1 MLVKYIDSDYII
13 ERLQKPSWGE
23 VEEPDFYITM
33 ASNRVKAL
41 IFPSEQGDPNN
52 LASYTEEQQEAIK
65 LATAIYTLWYFD
77 TNYDFTNGSVS
88 VNFGGVSMSESK
100 TYNGE
105 MVLPNVFDILK
116 QANLIPTTET
126 FIFSGENNL
135 YADTAINPKSFKDLQ
150 QEVERQADVNIKQD
164 AKLVAL
170 NDAIANIDGLKTEI
184 WDIQAEQQE
193 QDTKIL
199 TNTNNITTLKN
210 DVKTF
215 YGDLLN
221 TQNKVAGIEYNYLKK
236 QSNDI
241 QVVNS
246 LVDFYGNIVVK
257 NNGYVD
263 NVETTAPTS
272 MVNVRHLNNTITPID
287 TKLTNTTDLLNQT
300 IERLRTLKPFQY
312 VGQYQAGTTYNIN
325 QVVSFNNN
333 LYLSTEDNNTTQP
346 PTDKWLLL
354 NEDLLNIDL
363 TDYYTKLEVDGIKN
377 NLQNSITSN
386 TTNITNLNNEVVKI
400 AGNQTITG
408 AKTFDNQVVIRKD
421 GTPLILKANNNDKT
435 YMLIKS
441 SDNATNF
448 SLGANATNTSLEVN
462 RGDLTIKTLQANK
475 NIAFENAARIK
486 FNRSVLEM
494 GTEINA
500 GFGGGE
506 VKFIPEDNSTKT
518 LKFYNNQ
525 PNDTRRFKLLV
536 PNPTEDQ
543 NPATK
548 AYVDDAIAGVGSSTN
563 QINTNT
569 TNIQNNT
576 NSIQTNTNNITN
588 LQNNYNTLN
597 SEVVKLAGTQ
607 TITGQ
612 KTFSNTITIT
622 KTNGALQFKPG
633 TNQSAYFEFY
643 NGNTR
648 IGYFGK
654 GSSSNNNL
662 TLGAQSGKLSIEASQ
677 GTEIHN
683 PVQFGTEIK
692 AGYGGTTVKFI
703 PEDNTT
709 KTLQFYNA
717 NANDQRRFKLL
728 VPEPTEAQNPAT
740 KNYVDNAISNLQ
752 TNGNLGLNLRYQD
765 LVVPNAPTKFEEGNT
780 VKYWFTTISVPEI
793 KFLSAVVN
801 YQGQSNASTIQ
812 KYWDFSYSV
821 ASGSKV
827 YFHFTADKNTNYRN
841 NTPNWG
847 QTKIRI
853 FYIDSL
859 NTRNSEPY
867 TIA

>member
-1 MLVKYIDSDYII
+1 M
-13 ERLQKPSWGE
+13 
-23 VEEPDFYITM
+23 
-33 ASNRVKAL
+33 
-41 IFPSEQGDPNN
+41 
-52 LASYTEEQQEAIK
+52 
-65 LATAIYTLWYFD
+65 
-77 TNYDFTNGSVS
+77 
-88 VNFGGVSMSESK
+88 
-100 TYNGE
+100 
-105 MVLPNVFDILK
+105 
-116 QANLIPTTET
+116 
-126 FIFSGENNL
+126 
-135 YADTAINPKSFKDLQ
+135 
-150 QEVERQADVNIKQD
+150 
-164 AKLVAL
+164 
-170 NDAIANIDGLKTEI
+170 
-184 WDIQAEQQE
+184 
-193 QDTKIL
+193 
-199 TNTNNITTLKN
+199 
-210 DVKTF
+210 
-215 YGDLLN
+215 N

-377 NLQNSITSN
+377 NLQNSITTN
-386 TTNITNLNNEVVKI
+386 QTNITNLQNDTVKLSGAQNISGVKTITATTEALKFNSGTDNSAYISGYKSNNERIWYFGKGSSTSYNFVIGADKSDIKLEPKGKVDLSNKKI
-400 AGNQTITG
+400 GWLADPTADQDAAN
-408 AKTFDNQVVIRKD
+408 KRYVDN
-421 GTPLILKANNNDKT
+421 
-435 YMLIKS
+435 
-441 SDNATNF
+441 
-448 SLGANATNTSLEVN
+448 NTLS
-462 RGDLTIKTLQANK
+462 KTLTTPQTVAGSVSFTQPLTVATPTANTHAANK
-475 NIAFENAARIK
+475 
-486 FNRSVLEM
+486 
-494 GTEINA
+494 
-500 GFGGGE
+500 
-506 VKFIPEDNSTKT
+506 
-518 LKFYNNQ
+518 Q
-525 PNDTRRFKLLV
+525 
-536 PNPTEDQ
+536 
-543 NPATK
+543 
-548 AYVDDAIAGVGSSTN
+548 YVDDAIAGVGSSTN

-576 NSIQTNTNNITN
+576 NSIQTNIQNSITTNQTNITN

-607 TITGQ
+607 TITGA
-612 KTFSNTITIT
+612 KTF
-622 KTNGALQFKPG
+622 TNNVVISKNPTPLILKA
-633 TNQSAYFEFY
+633 
-643 NGNTR
+643 
-648 IGYFGK
+648 
-654 GSSSNNNL
+654 NNNDKTYML
-662 TLGAQSGKLSIEASQ
+662 IKSSDDATNFSLGANATNTSLEVNRGDLTIKTLQANKNVNFENVARVKLYRSVLET
-677 GTEIHN
+677 GTEIN
-683 PVQFGTEIK
+683 
-692 AGYGGTTVKFI
+692 AGYGGLNVKFI
-703 PEDNTT
+703 PEDNST
-709 KTLQFYNA
+709 KTLQFYNSSPS
-717 NANDQRRFKLL
+717 DQRRFKLL

-780 VKYWFTTISVPEI
+780 VKYWFTSISVPEI

-801 YQGQSNASTIQ
+801 YQGQSNASTLQ

>member
-1 MLVKYIDSDYII
+1 MLVKYIDSNYII

-377 NLQNSITSN
+377 NLQNSITTN
-386 TTNITNLNNEVVKI
+386 QTNITNLQNDTVKLSGAQNISGVKTITATTEALKFNSGTDNSAYISGYKSNNERIWYFGKGSSTSYNFVIGADKSDIKLEPKGKVDLSNKKI
-400 AGNQTITG
+400 GWLADPTADQDAAN
-408 AKTFDNQVVIRKD
+408 KRYVDN
-421 GTPLILKANNNDKT
+421 
-435 YMLIKS
+435 
-441 SDNATNF
+441 
-448 SLGANATNTSLEVN
+448 NTLS
-462 RGDLTIKTLQANK
+462 KTLTTPQTVAGSVSFTQPLTVATPTANTHAANK
-475 NIAFENAARIK
+475 
-486 FNRSVLEM
+486 
-494 GTEINA
+494 
-500 GFGGGE
+500 
-506 VKFIPEDNSTKT
+506 
-518 LKFYNNQ
+518 Q
-525 PNDTRRFKLLV
+525 
-536 PNPTEDQ
+536 
-543 NPATK
+543 
-548 AYVDDAIAGVGSSTN
+548 YVDDAIAGVGSSTN

-692 AGYGGTTVKFI
+692 AGYGGLNVKFI
-703 PEDNTT
+703 PEDNST

>member
-1 MLVKYIDSDYII
+1 MLVKYIDSNYII
-13 ERLQKPSWGE
+13 EDLQKQSWGE

-199 TNTNNITTLKN
+199 TNTNNITTLQN

-221 TQNKVAGIEYNYLKK
+221 TQNKVAGIEYNYVQKNGNL
-236 QSNDI
+236 
-241 QVVNS
+241 QVVNAF
-246 LVDFYGNIVVK
+246 VDFYGNIVAK

-263 NVETTAPTS
+263 RVDTGAPTS

-377 NLQNSITSN
+377 NLQNSITTN
-386 TTNITNLNNEVVKI
+386 QTNITNLQNDTVKLSGAQNISGVKTITATTEALKFNSGTDTSAYISGYKSNNERIWFFGKGSSTSNNFIIGADKSDIKLEPKGKVDLSNKKI
-400 AGNQTITG
+400 GWLADPTADQDAAN
-408 AKTFDNQVVIRKD
+408 KRYVDN
-421 GTPLILKANNNDKT
+421 
-435 YMLIKS
+435 
-441 SDNATNF
+441 NAL
-448 SLGANATNTSLEVN
+448 S
-462 RGDLTIKTLQANK
+462 KTLTTPQTVAGSVSFTQPLTVATPTANTHAANK
-475 NIAFENAARIK
+475 
-486 FNRSVLEM
+486 
-494 GTEINA
+494 
-500 GFGGGE
+500 
-506 VKFIPEDNSTKT
+506 
-518 LKFYNNQ
+518 Q
-525 PNDTRRFKLLV
+525 
-536 PNPTEDQ
+536 
-543 NPATK
+543 
-548 AYVDDAIAGVGSSTN
+548 YVDDAITGVGSNTN

-597 SEVVKLAGTQ
+597 SEVVKLAGNQ
-607 TITGQ
+607 TITGA
-612 KTFSNTITIT
+612 KTFNNNVVISKNPTPLILKANNNDKTYMLIKSSDDTTNFSLGANSSNTSLEVNRGDLTF
-622 KTNGALQFKPG
+622 KTLQANK
-633 TNQSAYFEFY
+633 NVNFE
-643 NGNTR
+643 NVAR
-648 IGYFGK
+648 V
-654 GSSSNNNL
+654 
-662 TLGAQSGKLSIEASQ
+662 KLYRSVLET
-677 GTEIHN
+677 GTEIN
-683 PVQFGTEIK
+683 
-692 AGYGGTTVKFI
+692 AGYGGLNVKFI
-703 PEDNTT
+703 PEDNST
-709 KTLQFYNA
+709 KTLQFYNSSPS
-717 NANDQRRFKLL
+717 DQRRFKLL

-780 VKYWFTTISVPEI
+780 VKYWFTSISVPEI

-801 YQGQSNASTIQ
+801 YQGQSNASTFQ

-841 NTPNWG
+841 NTPNWS

>member
-1 MLVKYIDSDYII
+1 MLVKYIDSNYII

-377 NLQNSITSN
+377 NLQNSITTN
-386 TTNITNLNNEVVKI
+386 QTNITNLQNDTVKLSGAQNISGVKTITATTEALKFNSGTDNSAYISGYKSNNERIWYFGKGSSTSYNFVIGADKSDIKLEPKGKVDLSNKKI
-400 AGNQTITG
+400 GWLADPTADQDAAN
-408 AKTFDNQVVIRKD
+408 KRYVDN
-421 GTPLILKANNNDKT
+421 
-435 YMLIKS
+435 
-441 SDNATNF
+441 
-448 SLGANATNTSLEVN
+448 NTLS
-462 RGDLTIKTLQANK
+462 KTLTTPQTVAGSVSFTQPLTVATPTANTHAANK
-475 NIAFENAARIK
+475 
-486 FNRSVLEM
+486 
-494 GTEINA
+494 
-500 GFGGGE
+500 
-506 VKFIPEDNSTKT
+506 
-518 LKFYNNQ
+518 Q
-525 PNDTRRFKLLV
+525 
-536 PNPTEDQ
+536 
-543 NPATK
+543 
-548 AYVDDAIAGVGSSTN
+548 YVDDAIAGVGSSTN

-612 KTFSNTITIT
+612 KTFSNAITIT

-692 AGYGGTTVKFI
+692 AGYGGLNVKFI
-703 PEDNTT
+703 PEDNST

-765 LVVPNAPTKFEEGNT
+765 LVVPNSPTKFEEGNT
-780 VKYWFTTISVPEI
+780 VKYWFTSISVPEI

-801 YQGQSNASTIQ
+801 YQGQSNASTLQ

>member
-1 MLVKYIDSDYII
+1 MLVKYIDSNYII
-13 ERLQKPSWGE
+13 ETLQKPSWGE

-184 WDIQAEQQE
+184 WDIQEEQQE

-199 TNTNNITTLKN
+199 TNTNNITTLQR

-221 TQNKVAGIEYNYLKK
+221 TQNKVAGIEYNY
-236 QSNDI
+236 I
-241 QVVNS
+241 QKNGNLQIVNAF
-246 LVDFYGNIVVK
+246 VDFYGNIVAK

-263 NVETTAPTS
+263 NVDTGAPTS

-377 NLQNSITSN
+377 NLQNSIT
-386 TTNITNLNNEVVKI
+386 T
-400 AGNQTITG
+400 NQT
-408 AKTFDNQVVIRKD
+408 
-421 GTPLILKANNNDKT
+421 
-435 YMLIKS
+435 
-441 SDNATNF
+441 
-448 SLGANATNTSLEVN
+448 
-462 RGDLTIKTLQANK
+462 
-475 NIAFENAARIK
+475 
-486 FNRSVLEM
+486 
-494 GTEINA
+494 
-500 GFGGGE
+500 
-506 VKFIPEDNSTKT
+506 
-518 LKFYNNQ
+518 
-525 PNDTRRFKLLV
+525 
-536 PNPTEDQ
+536 
-543 NPATK
+543 
-548 AYVDDAIAGVGSSTN
+548 
-563 QINTNT
+563 
-569 TNIQNNT
+569 
-576 NSIQTNTNNITN
+576 NITN
-588 LQNNYNTLN
+588 LQNDT
-597 SEVVKLAGTQ
+597 VKLSGTQ
-607 TITGQ
+607 NISGVKTITA
-612 KTFSNTITIT
+612 
-622 KTNGALQFKPG
+622 TNEALKFNSG
-633 TNQSAYFEFY
+633 TDTSAYISGYKSNNE
-643 NGNTR
+643 R
-648 IGYFGK
+648 IWYFGK
-654 GSSSNNNL
+654 GSSTSNNFVI
-662 TLGAQSGKLSIEASQ
+662 GADKSDIKLEPNGKVDLSNKKIGWLADPTADQ
-677 GTEIHN
+677 D
-683 PVQFGTEIK
+683 
-692 AGYGGTTVKFI
+692 A
-703 PEDNTT
+703 
-709 KTLQFYNA
+709 A
-717 NANDQRRFKLL
+717 NKR
-728 VPEPTEAQNPAT
+728 
-740 KNYVDNAISNLQ
+740 YVDNNALSKTATTAQTIAGPVSFTQPLTVADPTNDTDAANKRYVHNFINYREQQATISTNNQVQINPTSGYQIISVRVARKRSEGYWFFEYNVSLNFQ
-752 TNGNLGLNLRYQD
+752 LFIHTNGKYTVYNS
-765 LVVPNAPTKFEEGNT
+765 GN
-780 VKYWFTTISVPEI
+780 VSGF
-793 KFLSAVVN
+793 
-801 YQGQSNASTIQ
+801 SN
-812 KYWDFSYSV
+812 DFKIFIIEK
-821 ASGSKV
+821 KV
-827 YFHFTADKNTNYRN
+827 
-841 NTPNWG
+841 
-847 QTKIRI
+847 
-853 FYIDSL
+853 
-859 NTRNSEPY
+859 
-867 TIA
+867 

>member
-1 MLVKYIDSDYII
+1 MLVKYIDSNYII
-13 ERLQKPSWGE
+13 ETLQKPSWGE

-184 WDIQAEQQE
+184 WDIQEEQQE

-199 TNTNNITTLKN
+199 TNTNNITTLQR

-221 TQNKVAGIEYNYLKK
+221 TQNKVAGIEYNY
-236 QSNDI
+236 I
-241 QVVNS
+241 QKNGNLQIVNAF
-246 LVDFYGNIVVK
+246 VDFYGNIVAK

-263 NVETTAPTS
+263 NVDTGAPTS

-377 NLQNSITSN
+377 NLQNSIT
-386 TTNITNLNNEVVKI
+386 T
-400 AGNQTITG
+400 NQT
-408 AKTFDNQVVIRKD
+408 
-421 GTPLILKANNNDKT
+421 
-435 YMLIKS
+435 
-441 SDNATNF
+441 
-448 SLGANATNTSLEVN
+448 
-462 RGDLTIKTLQANK
+462 
-475 NIAFENAARIK
+475 
-486 FNRSVLEM
+486 
-494 GTEINA
+494 
-500 GFGGGE
+500 
-506 VKFIPEDNSTKT
+506 
-518 LKFYNNQ
+518 
-525 PNDTRRFKLLV
+525 
-536 PNPTEDQ
+536 
-543 NPATK
+543 
-548 AYVDDAIAGVGSSTN
+548 
-563 QINTNT
+563 
-569 TNIQNNT
+569 
-576 NSIQTNTNNITN
+576 NITN
-588 LQNNYNTLN
+588 LQNDT
-597 SEVVKLAGTQ
+597 VKLSGTQ
-607 TITGQ
+607 NISGVKTITA
-612 KTFSNTITIT
+612 
-622 KTNGALQFKPG
+622 TNEALKFNSG
-633 TNQSAYFEFY
+633 TDTSAYISGYKSNNE
-643 NGNTR
+643 R
-648 IGYFGK
+648 IWYFGK
-654 GSSSNNNL
+654 GSSTSNNFVI
-662 TLGAQSGKLSIEASQ
+662 GADKSDIKLEPKGKVDLSNKKIGWLADPTADQ
-677 GTEIHN
+677 D
-683 PVQFGTEIK
+683 
-692 AGYGGTTVKFI
+692 A
-703 PEDNTT
+703 
-709 KTLQFYNA
+709 A
-717 NANDQRRFKLL
+717 NKR
-728 VPEPTEAQNPAT
+728 
-740 KNYVDNAISNLQ
+740 YVDNNALSKTATTAQTIAGPVSFTQPLTVADPTNDTDAANKRYVHNFINYREQQATISTNNQVQINPTSGYQIISVRVARKRSEGYWFFEYNVSLNFQ
-752 TNGNLGLNLRYQD
+752 LFIHTNGKYTVYNS
-765 LVVPNAPTKFEEGNT
+765 GN
-780 VKYWFTTISVPEI
+780 VSGF
-793 KFLSAVVN
+793 
-801 YQGQSNASTIQ
+801 SN
-812 KYWDFSYSV
+812 DFKIFIIEK
-821 ASGSKV
+821 KV
-827 YFHFTADKNTNYRN
+827 
-841 NTPNWG
+841 
-847 QTKIRI
+847 
-853 FYIDSL
+853 
-859 NTRNSEPY
+859 
-867 TIA
+867 

>member
-377 NLQNSITSN
+377 NLQNSITTN
-386 TTNITNLNNEVVKI
+386 QTNITNLENRYTTLNNEVVKLEGSQNI
-400 AGNQTITG
+400 NGP
-408 AKTFDNQVVIRKD
+408 KTFTGR
-421 GTPLILKANNNDKT
+421 TT
-435 YMLIKS
+435 
-441 SDNATNF
+441 F
-448 SLGANATNTSLEVN
+448 
-462 RGDLTIKTLQANK
+462 
-475 NIAFENAARIK
+475 
-486 FNRSVLEM
+486 

-500 GFGGGE
+500 GWGGNP
-506 VKFIPEDNSTKT
+506 VKFIPDDNSTKT

-597 SEVVKLAGTQ
+597 SEVVKLAGNQ
-607 TITGQ
+607 TITGA
-612 KTFSNTITIT
+612 KTFDNQVIIRKDGTPLALRAVNPGKIYMIMKGADDTANFSLGANSSNTSLEVNRGDLTI
-622 KTNGALQFKPG
+622 KTQQANKNIA
-633 TNQSAYFEFY
+633 FE
-643 NGNTR
+643 NAAR
-648 IGYFGK
+648 IKFNR
-654 GSSSNNNL
+654 SVL
-662 TLGAQSGKLSIEASQ
+662 EI
-677 GTEIHN
+677 GTEIN
-683 PVQFGTEIK
+683 AGFG
-692 AGYGGTTVKFI
+692 GGEVKFI
-703 PEDNTT
+703 PEDNST

-717 NANDQRRFKLL
+717 NATDQRRFNLL
-728 VPEPTEAQNPAT
+728 IPEPTQPQNPAT

-780 VKYWFTTISVPEI
+780 VKYWFTSISVPEI

-801 YQGQSNASTIQ
+801 YQGQSNASTFQ

>member
-1 MLVKYIDSDYII
+1 MLVKYIDSNYII
-13 ERLQKPSWGE
+13 ETLQKPSWGE

-52 LASYTEEQQEAIK
+52 LSSYTEEQQEAIK

-170 NDAIANIDGLKTEI
+170 NDAIANIDDFKTEI

-199 TNTNNITTLKN
+199 TNTNKITTLQN

-215 YGDLLN
+215 YGDLLVL
-221 TQNKVAGIEYNYLKK
+221 QNNVAGIEGNYLKK

-272 MVNVRHLNNTITPID
+272 MVNIRHLNNTINPID

-377 NLQNSITSN
+377 NLQNSIN
-386 TTNITNLNNEVVKI
+386 TNQTNITNLQNDTVKLSGTQNI
-400 AGNQTITG
+400 SGVKTITATVEALKFNSGTDTSAYISGYKSGNQRIWYFGKGSTTSNNFVIG
-408 AKTFDNQVVIRKD
+408 ADRAD
-421 GTPLILKANNNDKT
+421 
-435 YMLIKS
+435 IK
-441 SDNATNF
+441 
-448 SLGANATNTSLEVN
+448 LEPNGKV
-462 RGDLTIKTLQANK
+462 DLSNKKIGWLADPTADQDAANK
-475 NIAFENAARIK
+475 R
-486 FNRSVLEM
+486 
-494 GTEINA
+494 
-500 GFGGGE
+500 
-506 VKFIPEDNSTKT
+506 
-518 LKFYNNQ
+518 
-525 PNDTRRFKLLV
+525 
-536 PNPTEDQ
+536 
-543 NPATK
+543 
-548 AYVDDAIAGVGSSTN
+548 YVDNAIAGVGSNTN

-576 NSIQTNTNNITN
+576 NSIQANTNNITN
-588 LQNNYNTLN
+588 LQNRVNTNETTITNLQNQVNTNQTNIATNTTNITNLN
-597 SEVVKLAGTQ
+597 NEVVKLAGDQ
-607 TITGQ
+607 TITGA
-612 KTFSNTITIT
+612 KTF
-622 KTNGALQFKPG
+622 TNNVVISKNPTPLVLKA
-633 TNQSAYFEFY
+633 
-643 NGNTR
+643 
-648 IGYFGK
+648 
-654 GSSSNNNL
+654 NNNDKTYML
-662 TLGAQSGKLSIEASQ
+662 IKSSDNTTNFSLGANSTNTSLEVNRGDLTIKTQQANKNVNFENVARVKLYRSVLET
-677 GTEIHN
+677 GTEIN
-683 PVQFGTEIK
+683 
-692 AGYGGTTVKFI
+692 AGYGGLNVKFI
-703 PEDNTT
+703 PEDNST
-709 KTLQFYNA
+709 KTLQFYNSSPS
-717 NANDQRRFKLL
+717 DQRRFNLL
-728 VPEPTEAQNPAT
+728 VPEPTQAQNPAT
-740 KNYVDNAISNLQ
+740 KNYVDNAISTLQ

-765 LVVPNAPTKFEEGNT
+765 LAVPTSPARFEEGNT
-780 VKYWFTTISVPEI
+780 VKYWFTSVALPETKI
-793 KFLSAVVN
+793 LSAVVN
-801 YQGQSNASTIQ
+801 YQGQSNAATFQ
-812 KYWDFSYSV
+812 KYWDFSYSL

-827 YFHFTADKNTNYRN
+827 YFHFTADKLTNYQN
-841 NTPNWG
+841 NMPNWG

-859 NTRNSEPY
+859 TTRNNEPY
-867 TIA
+867 TIE

>member
-1 MLVKYIDSDYII
+1 MLVKYIDSNYII
-13 ERLQKPSWGE
+13 ETLQKPSWGE

-377 NLQNSITSN
+377 NLQNSITTN
-386 TTNITNLNNEVVKI
+386 QTNITNLQNDTVKLSGAQNISGVKTITATTEALKFNSGTDNSAYISGYKSNNERIWYFGKGSSTSYNFVIGADKSDIKLEPKGKVDLSNKKI
-400 AGNQTITG
+400 GWLADPTADQDAAN
-408 AKTFDNQVVIRKD
+408 KRYVDN
-421 GTPLILKANNNDKT
+421 
-435 YMLIKS
+435 
-441 SDNATNF
+441 
-448 SLGANATNTSLEVN
+448 NTLS
-462 RGDLTIKTLQANK
+462 KTLTTPQTVAGSVSFTQPLTVATPTANTHAANK
-475 NIAFENAARIK
+475 
-486 FNRSVLEM
+486 
-494 GTEINA
+494 
-500 GFGGGE
+500 
-506 VKFIPEDNSTKT
+506 
-518 LKFYNNQ
+518 Q
-525 PNDTRRFKLLV
+525 
-536 PNPTEDQ
+536 
-543 NPATK
+543 
-548 AYVDDAIAGVGSSTN
+548 YVDDAIAGVGSSTN

-692 AGYGGTTVKFI
+692 AGYGGLNVKFI
-703 PEDNTT
+703 PEDNST

>member
-1 MLVKYIDSDYII
+1 MLVKYIDSNYII
-13 ERLQKPSWGE
+13 EDLQKQSWGE

-199 TNTNNITTLKN
+199 TNTNNITTLQN

-215 YGDLLN
+215 YGDLLA
-221 TQNKVAGIEYNYLKK
+221 TQNKVAGIEGNYVQKNGNL
-236 QSNDI
+236 
-241 QVVNS
+241 QVVNAFI
-246 LVDFYGNIVVK
+246 DFYGNIVVK

-263 NVETTAPTS
+263 RVDTGAPTS

-377 NLQNSITSN
+377 NLQNSITTN
-386 TTNITNLNNEVVKI
+386 QTNITDLQNDTVKLSGAQNISGVKTITATTEALKFNSGTDTSAYISGYKSNNERIWFFGKGSSTSDNFIIGADRSDIKLEPRGKVDLSNKKI
-400 AGNQTITG
+400 GWLADPTADQDAANKRYVDNNALSKTSTSSQTVAGPVSFTQPLTVATPTANTHAATKAYVDNAIQNITPGSGGSIDTSNFATLNTNQTITG
-408 AKTFDNQVVIRKD
+408 AKTFNNNVVISKNP
-421 GTPLILKANNNDKT
+421 TPLVLKANNNDKT

-441 SDNATNF
+441 SDNTTNF

-462 RGDLTIKTLQANK
+462 RGDLTFKTLQANK
-475 NIAFENAARIK
+475 NVNFENVARVK
-486 FNRSVLEM
+486 LYRSVLET

-500 GFGGGE
+500 GYGGLN

-518 LKFYNNQ
+518 L
-525 PNDTRRFKLLV
+525 
-536 PNPTEDQ
+536 
-543 NPATK
+543 
-548 AYVDDAIAGVGSSTN
+548 
-563 QINTNT
+563 
-569 TNIQNNT
+569 
-576 NSIQTNTNNITN
+576 
-588 LQNNYNTLN
+588 
-597 SEVVKLAGTQ
+597 
-607 TITGQ
+607 
-612 KTFSNTITIT
+612 
-622 KTNGALQFKPG
+622 
-633 TNQSAYFEFY
+633 
-643 NGNTR
+643 
-648 IGYFGK
+648 
-654 GSSSNNNL
+654 
-662 TLGAQSGKLSIEASQ
+662 
-677 GTEIHN
+677 
-683 PVQFGTEIK
+683 
-692 AGYGGTTVKFI
+692 
-703 PEDNTT
+703 
-709 KTLQFYNA
+709 QFYNSSPS
-717 NANDQRRFKLL
+717 DQRRFKLL

-740 KNYVDNAISNLQ
+740 KNYVDNAISTLQ
-752 TNGNLGLNLRYQD
+752 TNSNLGLNLRYQD

-780 VKYWFTTISVPEI
+780 VKYWFTSISVPET

-801 YQGQSNASTIQ
+801 YQGQSNAATFQ

-841 NTPNWG
+841 NTPNWS

>member
-1 MLVKYIDSDYII
+1 MLVKYIDSNYII
-13 ERLQKPSWGE
+13 EDLQKTSWGE

-170 NDAIANIDGLKTEI
+170 NDAVANIDDFKTEI

-199 TNTNNITTLKN
+199 TNTNNITTLQN

-215 YGDLLN
+215 YGDLLA
-221 TQNKVAGIEYNYLKK
+221 TQNKVAGIEGNYVQKNGGL
-236 QSNDI
+236 QI
-241 QVVNS
+241 VNAF
-246 LVDFYGNIVVK
+246 VDFYGNIVAK

-263 NVETTAPTS
+263 RVDTGAPTS

-377 NLQNSITSN
+377 NLQNSITTN
-386 TTNITNLNNEVVKI
+386 QTNITNLENRHNTLNNEVVKL
-400 AGNQTITG
+400 AGSQTISG
-408 AKTFDNQVVIRKD
+408 AKTFNNNVIISKNP
-421 GTPLILKANNNDKT
+421 TPLILKANNNDKT
-435 YMLIKS
+435 YMIIKG
-441 SDNATNF
+441 SDDATNF
-448 SLGANATNTSLEVN
+448 SLGANSTNTSLEVN
-462 RGDLTIKTLQANK
+462 RGDLTLKTLEANK
-475 NIAFENAARIK
+475 NVNFENVSRVK
-486 FNRSVLEM
+486 LYRSVLET

-500 GFGGGE
+500 G
-506 VKFIPEDNSTKT
+506 
-518 LKFYNNQ
+518 
-525 PNDTRRFKLLV
+525 
-536 PNPTEDQ
+536 
-543 NPATK
+543 
-548 AYVDDAIAGVGSSTN
+548 
-563 QINTNT
+563 
-569 TNIQNNT
+569 
-576 NSIQTNTNNITN
+576 
-588 LQNNYNTLN
+588 
-597 SEVVKLAGTQ
+597 
-607 TITGQ
+607 
-612 KTFSNTITIT
+612 
-622 KTNGALQFKPG
+622 
-633 TNQSAYFEFY
+633 
-643 NGNTR
+643 
-648 IGYFGK
+648 
-654 GSSSNNNL
+654 
-662 TLGAQSGKLSIEASQ
+662 
-677 GTEIHN
+677 
-683 PVQFGTEIK
+683 
-692 AGYGGTTVKFI
+692 YGGINVKFI

-717 NANDQRRFKLL
+717 SPNDVRRFKLL

-740 KNYVDNAISNLQ
+740 KNYVDNAITNNRVPQGTMDQINANTTNITNLQNNVVKLTENQTISGTKTFNNQIVANEGLTTGTTKSITSCNLELGFGTGTAYITPEDSSNKTLKFSGRSGRGRFDIDLESQSQLMGVKDPTRAYHAANKNYVDNAISNLQ
-752 TNGNLGLNLRYQD
+752 TNSNLGLNLRYQD

-780 VKYWFTTISVPEI
+780 VKYWFTSISVPET

-801 YQGQSNASTIQ
+801 YQGQNNAATFQ

-827 YFHFTADKNTNYRN
+827 YFHFTTDKNTNYRN
-841 NTPNWG
+841 NTPNWS

>member
-377 NLQNSITSN
+377 NLQNSITTN
-386 TTNITNLNNEVVKI
+386 QTNITNLQNDTVKLSGAQNISGVKTITATTEALKFNSGTDNSAYISGYKSNNERIWYFGKGSSTSYNFVIGADKSDIKLEPKGKVDLSNKKI
-400 AGNQTITG
+400 GWLADPTADQDAAN
-408 AKTFDNQVVIRKD
+408 KRYVDN
-421 GTPLILKANNNDKT
+421 
-435 YMLIKS
+435 
-441 SDNATNF
+441 
-448 SLGANATNTSLEVN
+448 NTLS
-462 RGDLTIKTLQANK
+462 KTLTTPQTVAGSVSFTQPLTVATPTANTHAANK
-475 NIAFENAARIK
+475 
-486 FNRSVLEM
+486 
-494 GTEINA
+494 
-500 GFGGGE
+500 
-506 VKFIPEDNSTKT
+506 
-518 LKFYNNQ
+518 Q
-525 PNDTRRFKLLV
+525 
-536 PNPTEDQ
+536 
-543 NPATK
+543 
-548 AYVDDAIAGVGSSTN
+548 YVDDAIAGVGSSTN

-607 TITGQ
+607 TITGA
-612 KTFSNTITIT
+612 KTF
-622 KTNGALQFKPG
+622 TNNVVISKNPTPLILKA
-633 TNQSAYFEFY
+633 
-643 NGNTR
+643 
-648 IGYFGK
+648 
-654 GSSSNNNL
+654 NNNDKTYMLIKSSDDATNFSLGANSTNTSLEVNRGDL
-662 TLGAQSGKLSIEASQ
+662 TLKTLQANKNVNFENVARVKLYRSVLET
-677 GTEIHN
+677 GTEIN
-683 PVQFGTEIK
+683 
-692 AGYGGTTVKFI
+692 AGYGGLNVKFI
-703 PEDNTT
+703 PEDNST
-709 KTLQFYNA
+709 KTLQFYNSSPS
-717 NANDQRRFKLL
+717 DQRRFKLL

-780 VKYWFTTISVPEI
+780 VKYWFTSISVPEI

>member
-1 MLVKYIDSDYII
+1 MLVKYIDSNYII

-257 NNGYVD
+257 NNGYLD

-377 NLQNSITSN
+377 NLQNSITTN
-386 TTNITNLNNEVVKI
+386 QTNITNLQNDTVKLSGAQNISGVKTITATTEALKFNSGTDNSAYISGYKSNNERIWYFGKGSSTSYNFVIGADKSDIKLEPKGKVDLSNKKI
-400 AGNQTITG
+400 GWLADPTADQDAAN
-408 AKTFDNQVVIRKD
+408 KRYVDN
-421 GTPLILKANNNDKT
+421 
-435 YMLIKS
+435 
-441 SDNATNF
+441 
-448 SLGANATNTSLEVN
+448 NTLS
-462 RGDLTIKTLQANK
+462 KTLTTPQTVAGSVSFTQPLTVATPTANTHAANK
-475 NIAFENAARIK
+475 
-486 FNRSVLEM
+486 
-494 GTEINA
+494 
-500 GFGGGE
+500 
-506 VKFIPEDNSTKT
+506 
-518 LKFYNNQ
+518 Q
-525 PNDTRRFKLLV
+525 
-536 PNPTEDQ
+536 
-543 NPATK
+543 
-548 AYVDDAIAGVGSSTN
+548 YVDDAIAGVGSSTN

-612 KTFSNTITIT
+612 KTFSNAITIT

-692 AGYGGTTVKFI
+692 AGYGGLNVKFI
-703 PEDNTT
+703 PEDNST

-765 LVVPNAPTKFEEGNT
+765 LVVPNSPTKFEEGNT
-780 VKYWFTTISVPEI
+780 VKYWFTSISVPEI

-801 YQGQSNASTIQ
+801 YQGQSNASTLQ

>member
-1 MLVKYIDSDYII
+1 MLVKYIDSNYII
-13 ERLQKPSWGE
+13 ETLQKPSWGE

-135 YADTAINPKSFKDLQ
+135 YADNAINPKSFKDLQ

-170 NDAIANIDGLKTEI
+170 NDAIANIDDFKTEI

-199 TNTNNITTLKN
+199 TNTNKITTLQN

-215 YGDLLN
+215 YGDLLA
-221 TQNKVAGIEYNYLKK
+221 TQNKVAGIEGNYLQK
-236 QSNDI
+236 NGNL
-241 QVVNS
+241 QVVNAF
-246 LVDFYGNIVVK
+246 VDFYGNIVAK

-263 NVETTAPTS
+263 NVDTGAPAS

-287 TKLTNTTDLLNQT
+287 NKLTNTTDLLNQT

-377 NLQNSITSN
+377 NLQNSIN
-386 TTNITNLNNEVVKI
+386 TNQTNITNLQNDTVKLSGEQNISGIKTITANGGPVLKFNSGTDAAAYIAGFKSNNERIWFFGKGSSTSNNFVIGADKSDIKLEPKGKVDLSNKKI
-400 AGNQTITG
+400 GWLADPTADQD
-408 AKTFDNQVVIRKD
+408 A
-421 GTPLILKANNNDKT
+421 
-435 YMLIKS
+435 
-441 SDNATNF
+441 
-448 SLGANATNTSLEVN
+448 
-462 RGDLTIKTLQANK
+462 ANK
-475 NIAFENAARIK
+475 R
-486 FNRSVLEM
+486 
-494 GTEINA
+494 
-500 GFGGGE
+500 
-506 VKFIPEDNSTKT
+506 
-518 LKFYNNQ
+518 
-525 PNDTRRFKLLV
+525 
-536 PNPTEDQ
+536 
-543 NPATK
+543 
-548 AYVDDAIAGVGSSTN
+548 YVDNAIAGVGSNTN

-597 SEVVKLAGTQ
+597 SEVVKLAGNQ
-607 TITGQ
+607 TITGA
-612 KTFSNTITIT
+612 KTFTNNVVISKNPTPLILKANNNDKTYMLIKSSDDATNFSLGANSSNTSLEVNRGDLTI
-622 KTNGALQFKPG
+622 KTLQSNK
-633 TNQSAYFEFY
+633 NVNFE
-643 NGNTR
+643 NIAR
-648 IGYFGK
+648 V
-654 GSSSNNNL
+654 
-662 TLGAQSGKLSIEASQ
+662 KLYRSVLET
-677 GTEIHN
+677 GTEIN
-683 PVQFGTEIK
+683 
-692 AGYGGTTVKFI
+692 AGYGGLNVKFI
-703 PEDNTT
+703 PEDNST

-717 NANDQRRFKLL
+717 NPADQRRFNLL
-728 VPEPTEAQNPAT
+728 VPEPTAAQNPAT

-765 LVVPNAPTKFEEGNT
+765 LVVPGSPTKYEEGNT
-780 VKYWFTTISVPEI
+780 VKYWFTSISVPET

-801 YQGQSNASTIQ
+801 YQGQSNAAAFQ

-827 YFHFTADKNTNYRN
+827 YFHFTADKLTNYRN
-841 NTPNWG
+841 NTPNWS

-859 NTRNSEPY
+859 NTRNNEPY
-867 TIA
+867 TIADGRG

>member
-1 MLVKYIDSDYII
+1 MLVKYIDSNYII
-13 ERLQKPSWGE
+13 ETLQKPSWGE

-184 WDIQAEQQE
+184 WDIQEEQQE

-199 TNTNNITTLKN
+199 TNTNKITTLQN

-215 YGDLLN
+215 YGDLLA
-221 TQNKVAGIEYNYLKK
+221 TQNKVAGIEGNYVQKNGNL
-236 QSNDI
+236 
-241 QVVNS
+241 QVVNAF
-246 LVDFYGNIVVK
+246 VDFYGNIVAK

-263 NVETTAPTS
+263 NVDTGTPTS

-377 NLQNSITSN
+377 NLQNSITTN
-386 TTNITNLNNEVVKI
+386 QTNITNLQNDTVKLSGAQNISGVKTITATTEALKFNSGTDTSAYISGYKSNNERIWYFGKGSSTSNNFVIGADKSDIKLEPKGKVDLSDKKI
-400 AGNQTITG
+400 GWLADPTADQDAAN
-408 AKTFDNQVVIRKD
+408 KRYVDN
-421 GTPLILKANNNDKT
+421 
-435 YMLIKS
+435 
-441 SDNATNF
+441 
-448 SLGANATNTSLEVN
+448 NTLS
-462 RGDLTIKTLQANK
+462 KTLTTPQTVAGSVSFTQPLTVATPTANTHAANK
-475 NIAFENAARIK
+475 
-486 FNRSVLEM
+486 
-494 GTEINA
+494 
-500 GFGGGE
+500 
-506 VKFIPEDNSTKT
+506 
-518 LKFYNNQ
+518 Q
-525 PNDTRRFKLLV
+525 
-536 PNPTEDQ
+536 
-543 NPATK
+543 
-548 AYVDDAIAGVGSSTN
+548 YVDDAIAGVGSNTN

-607 TITGQ
+607 TITGA
-612 KTFSNTITIT
+612 KTF
-622 KTNGALQFKPG
+622 TN
-633 TNQSAYFEFY
+633 NVV
-643 NGNTR
+643 
-648 IGYFGK
+648 I
-654 GSSSNNNL
+654 SNNPTPLVLKANNNDKTYMLIKSSDNTTNFSLGANATNTSLEVNRGDL
-662 TLGAQSGKLSIEASQ
+662 TLKTLQANKNVNFENVARVKLYRSVLET
-677 GTEIHN
+677 GTEIN
-683 PVQFGTEIK
+683 
-692 AGYGGTTVKFI
+692 AGYGGLNVKFI
-703 PEDNTT
+703 PEDNST

-717 NANDQRRFKLL
+717 NPNDARRFNLL
-728 VPEPTEAQNPAT
+728 VPNPTQAQNPAT

-780 VKYWFTTISVPEI
+780 VKYWFTSISVSEI

-801 YQGQSNASTIQ
+801 YQGQSNAATFQ

-841 NTPNWG
+841 NTPNWS

>member
-1 MLVKYIDSDYII
+1 MLVKYIDSNYII
-13 ERLQKPSWGE
+13 EDLQKTSWGE

-170 NDAIANIDGLKTEI
+170 NDAVANIDDFKTEI

-199 TNTNNITTLKN
+199 TNTNNITTLQN

-215 YGDLLN
+215 YGDLLA
-221 TQNKVAGIEYNYLKK
+221 TQNKVAGIEGNYVQKNGGL
-236 QSNDI
+236 QI
-241 QVVNS
+241 VNAF
-246 LVDFYGNIVVK
+246 VDFYGNIVAK

-263 NVETTAPTS
+263 RVDTGAPTS

-377 NLQNSITSN
+377 NLQNSITTN
-386 TTNITNLNNEVVKI
+386 QTNITNLENRHNTLNNEVVKL
-400 AGNQTITG
+400 AGSQTISG
-408 AKTFDNQVVIRKD
+408 AKTFNNNVIISKNP
-421 GTPLILKANNNDKT
+421 TPLILKANNNDKT
-435 YMLIKS
+435 YMIIKG
-441 SDNATNF
+441 SDDATNF
-448 SLGANATNTSLEVN
+448 SLGANSTNTSLEVN
-462 RGDLTIKTLQANK
+462 RGDLTLKTLEANK
-475 NIAFENAARIK
+475 NVNFENVSRVK
-486 FNRSVLEM
+486 LYRSVLET

-500 GFGGGE
+500 GYGGVN
-506 VKFIPEDNSTKT
+506 VKFIPEDS
-518 LKFYNNQ
+518 
-525 PNDTRRFKLLV
+525 
-536 PNPTEDQ
+536 
-543 NPATK
+543 
-548 AYVDDAIAGVGSSTN
+548 
-563 QINTNT
+563 
-569 TNIQNNT
+569 
-576 NSIQTNTNNITN
+576 
-588 LQNNYNTLN
+588 
-597 SEVVKLAGTQ
+597 
-607 TITGQ
+607 
-612 KTFSNTITIT
+612 
-622 KTNGALQFKPG
+622 
-633 TNQSAYFEFY
+633 
-643 NGNTR
+643 
-648 IGYFGK
+648 
-654 GSSSNNNL
+654 
-662 TLGAQSGKLSIEASQ
+662 
-677 GTEIHN
+677 
-683 PVQFGTEIK
+683 
-692 AGYGGTTVKFI
+692 
-703 PEDNTT
+703 TT

-717 NANDQRRFKLL
+717 NPNDARRFKLL
-728 VPEPTEAQNPAT
+728 VSEPTEAQNPAT
-740 KNYVDNAISNLQ
+740 KNYVDNAIANNRVPQGTMDQINANTTNITANQTNITDLQNRTNTIEQNYVSKTTTAAQTIASQITFTQTNEVMKFNSGTDNSAYISGYKSNNQRVWYFGKGSSTSNNFVIGADKSDIKLEPKGKVDLSNKKIGWLADPTADQDAANKRYVDSAISNLQ
-752 TNGNLGLNLRYQD
+752 TNSNLGLNLRYQD
-765 LVVPNAPTKFEEGNT
+765 LVVPTNPAKFEEGNT
-780 VKYWFTTISVPEI
+780 VKYWFTSVSLPETKI
-793 KFLSAVVN
+793 LSAVVN
-801 YQGQSNASTIQ
+801 YQGQSNASTFQ

-821 ASGSKV
+821 SSGSKI
-827 YFHFTADKNTNYRN
+827 YFKFTADKLTNYQN

-859 NTRNSEPY
+859 NT
-867 TIA
+867 

>member
-1 MLVKYIDSDYII
+1 MLVKYIDSNYII
-13 ERLQKPSWGE
+13 EDLQKTSWGE

-170 NDAIANIDGLKTEI
+170 NDAVANIDDFKTEI

-199 TNTNNITTLKN
+199 TNTNNITTLQN

-377 NLQNSITSN
+377 NLQNSITTN
-386 TTNITNLNNEVVKI
+386 QTNITDLQNDTVKLSGTQNISGVKTITATVEALKFNSGTDTSAYISGYKSNNERIWFFGKGSSTSNNFVIGADKSDIKLEPKGKVDLSNKKI
-400 AGNQTITG
+400 GWLADPTADQ
-408 AKTFDNQVVIRKD
+408 D
-421 GTPLILKANNNDKT
+421 
-435 YMLIKS
+435 
-441 SDNATNF
+441 ATNKRYVDNNALSKTATTAQTVAGSVSF
-448 SLGANATNTSLEVN
+448 TQPLTVATPTANTHA
-462 RGDLTIKTLQANK
+462 
-475 NIAFENAARIK
+475 
-486 FNRSVLEM
+486 
-494 GTEINA
+494 
-500 GFGGGE
+500 
-506 VKFIPEDNSTKT
+506 
-518 LKFYNNQ
+518 
-525 PNDTRRFKLLV
+525 
-536 PNPTEDQ
+536 
-543 NPATK
+543 ATK
-548 AYVDDAIAGVGSSTN
+548 QYVDTATAGVGSNTN

-607 TITGQ
+607 TITGA
-612 KTFSNTITIT
+612 KTF
-622 KTNGALQFKPG
+622 TN
-633 TNQSAYFEFY
+633 NVV
-643 NGNTR
+643 
-648 IGYFGK
+648 I
-654 GSSSNNNL
+654 SNNPTPLVLKANNNDKTYML
-662 TLGAQSGKLSIEASQ
+662 IKSSDNTTNFSLGANATNTSLEVNRGDLTIKTLQSNKNVNFENVARVKLYRSVLET
-677 GTEIHN
+677 GTEIN
-683 PVQFGTEIK
+683 
-692 AGYGGTTVKFI
+692 AGYGGLNVKFI
-703 PEDNTT
+703 PEDNST
-709 KTLQFYNA
+709 KNLQFYNSSPT
-717 NANDQRRFKLL
+717 DQRRFNLL
-728 VPEPTEAQNPAT
+728 VPEPTQTQNPAT
-740 KNYVDNAISNLQ
+740 KNYVDNAISTLQ
-752 TNGNLGLNLRYQD
+752 TNSNLGLNLRYQD

-780 VKYWFTTISVPEI
+780 VKYWFTSISVPET

-801 YQGQSNASTIQ
+801 YQGQSNAATFQ

-827 YFHFTADKNTNYRN
+827 YFHFTTDKNTNYRN
-841 NTPNWG
+841 NTPNWS

>member
-1 MLVKYIDSDYII
+1 MLVKYIDSNYII

-257 NNGYVD
+257 NNGYLD

-377 NLQNSITSN
+377 NLQNSITTN
-386 TTNITNLNNEVVKI
+386 QTNITNLQNDTVKLSGAQNISGVKTITATTEALKFNSGTDNSAYISGYKSNNERIWYFGKGSSTSYNFVIGADKSDIKLEPKGKVDLSNKKI
-400 AGNQTITG
+400 GWLADPTADQDAAN
-408 AKTFDNQVVIRKD
+408 KRYVDN
-421 GTPLILKANNNDKT
+421 
-435 YMLIKS
+435 
-441 SDNATNF
+441 
-448 SLGANATNTSLEVN
+448 NTLS
-462 RGDLTIKTLQANK
+462 KTLTTPQTVAGSVSFTQPLTVATPTANTHAANK
-475 NIAFENAARIK
+475 
-486 FNRSVLEM
+486 
-494 GTEINA
+494 
-500 GFGGGE
+500 
-506 VKFIPEDNSTKT
+506 
-518 LKFYNNQ
+518 Q
-525 PNDTRRFKLLV
+525 
-536 PNPTEDQ
+536 
-543 NPATK
+543 
-548 AYVDDAIAGVGSSTN
+548 YVDDAIAGVGSSTN

-612 KTFSNTITIT
+612 KTFSNAITIT

-692 AGYGGTTVKFI
+692 AGYGGLNVKFI
-703 PEDNTT
+703 PEDNST

-765 LVVPNAPTKFEEGNT
+765 LVVPNSPTKFEEGNT
-780 VKYWFTTISVPEI
+780 VKYWFTSISVPEI